1 MKVKLARE
9 CQLAGHAT
17 SAFKALSMSYGMQVF
32 GHWLADV
39 RFKQREAG

>member
-9 CQLAGHAT
+9 CQLADHRT
-17 SAFKALSMSYGMQVF
+17 SALEALSISYEMQVF

-39 RFKQREAG
+39 RFKREAG